1 MPPASIRSNGSLSSP
16 SAQST
21 FCAFDDVLRPQTFN
35 MSCVQSIEAARG
47 LAIEMLFLL
56 RTGAFGHALERVP
69 QRLVAAGRAVDGEVA
84 FEHAALRTER
94 GDAGFEIGPPCI
106 G

>member
-1 MPPASIRSNGSLSSP
+1 MRSNGSLSSP

-21 FCAFDDVLRPQTFN
+21 FCTFDDVLRPQTFN

-47 LAIEMLFLL
+47 LAIELFLL
-56 RTGAFGHALERVP
+56 LRAGALGHAFEGVP
-69 QRLVAAGRAVDGEVA
+69 QCLVAAGRAVDREVA

-94 GDAGFEIGPPCI
+94 GDAGFEIGPPSV
-106 G
+106 GKL